1 MNDYKVID
9 DMNDASF
16 ELVNQ
21 DSVRVTFPE
30 DFRGQYVV
38 MGFVYTNCPDICP
51 LITQN
56 LIKIQKDLKAV
67 VV

>member
-1 MNDYKVID
+1 MTHRLNWI
-9 DMNDASF
+9 
-16 ELVNQ
+16 NQ
-21 DSVRVTFPE
+21 DSIMIELSE

-56 LIKIQKDLKAV
+56 LIKIQKDLGYPA
-67 VV
+67 